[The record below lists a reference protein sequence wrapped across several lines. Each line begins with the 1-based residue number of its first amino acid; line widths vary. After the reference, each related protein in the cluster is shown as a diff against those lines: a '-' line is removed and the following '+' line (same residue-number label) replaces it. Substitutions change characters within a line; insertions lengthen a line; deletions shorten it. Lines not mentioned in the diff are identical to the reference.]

1 MTTGCRRRADTV
13 NLRRDVSFSDRLLS
27 TAPLWFL
34 QWLDTEVIVTADVIG
49 LLTTAGVGAGQRGDD
64 VLGAV
69 VVTHRNDG
77 ADRLRRRLTADVG
90 AALICTRARTSFYYR
105 RVGEEVA
112 C

>member
-1 MTTGCRRRADTV
+1 MTTGCRRRADSV
-13 NLRRDVSFSDRLLS
+13 NLRGDVSFNDRLLC
-27 TAPLWFL
+27 TTPWFL

-90 AALICTRARTSFYYR
+90 TALICTRTSFYYR